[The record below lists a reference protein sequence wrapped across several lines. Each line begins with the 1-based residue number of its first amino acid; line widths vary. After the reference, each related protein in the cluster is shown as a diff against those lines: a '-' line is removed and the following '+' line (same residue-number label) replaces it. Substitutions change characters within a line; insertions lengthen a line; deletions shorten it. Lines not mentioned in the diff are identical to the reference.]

1 MRNILI
7 ALILLLVGYLA
18 ASGFQPLDPADISQ
32 MVQLLREAELDSTDL
47 AFEKDWDLS
56 TRFKMQSQMRVLQ
69 DPWQSLAEIARWRE
83 SVRKPM
89 LDLAGECMREAWQLE
104 GERHPPD
111 NSYLARLSKAG
122 SSVAKFAKIYEG
134 ILEDRKSVV

>member
-56 TRFKMQSQMRVLQ
+56 TRFKMQSQ
-69 DPWQSLAEIARWRE
+69 
-83 SVRKPM
+83 
-89 LDLAGECMREAWQLE
+89 
-104 GERHPPD
+104 
-111 NSYLARLSKAG
+111 
-122 SSVAKFAKIYEG
+122 
-134 ILEDRKSVV
+134 